1 MVNSENT
8 SENDKDKEMDTRTS
22 PASLSGIAANAKSG
36 KAHGG
41 KALGVGLEARGIHA
55 SVSYTHL
62 TLPTIYSV

>member
-1 MVNSENT
+1 MTNSDIT
-8 SENDKDKEMDTRTS
+8 SGNDKEKDMETHTS

-55 SVSYTHL
+55 WFDEKHVL
-62 TLPTIYSV
+62 NI